1 LAHAFQI
8 SSTGTCIS
16 EIFNWHNNN
25 TENVGTPFLQ
35 LLDLPAAAHQQHR
48 KCRPSSSCNFQQLPF
63 PCLPATAKSIEKLV
77 IKNYRGVR
85 FPNWIKGP
93 KLGTSFP
100 RLVHLDLE
108 NCISCTKLPSL
119 GLLDQLKSLQISNA
133 DSVVTIGSEF
143 LKAYS

>member
-1 LAHAFQI
+1 MSARPSC
-8 SSTGTCIS
+8 SSLTFLQQHI
-16 EIFNWHNNN
+16 NN
-25 TENVGTPFLQ
+25 TENVGRLLHAISSNCLFHVFL
-35 LLDLPAAAHQQHR
+35 
-48 KCRPSSSCNFQQLPF
+48 QLPF
-63 PCLPATAKSIEKLV
+63 PCLPV

-100 RLVHLDLE
+100 KLVHLDLE